1 MPDQAASTLKMLLV
15 EPETLLRR
23 TVSLTARTLGLGQI
37 HEAASMPAAERLLR
51 EHAFH
56 GAVISIDCSNAT
68 ERGYDLALLDLVRDG
83 HSGSDA
89 GIPIAVMADRAT
101 TELLRELRTRD
112 VTRVILK
119 PFRARVLLDAFAE
132 FEAQRK
138 K

>member
-1 MPDQAASTLKMLLV
+1 MPEPSATLQMLLV

-37 HEAASMPAAERLLR
+37 HEAASLAAAERLLR
-51 EHAFH
+51 EQAFH
-56 GAVISIDCSNAT
+56 GAVIAIDCNAVT
-68 ERGYDLALLDLVRDG
+68 EKGYDLSLLDLVRDG
-83 HSGSDA
+83 QSSSDA

-112 VTRVILK
+112 VSRVILK

-132 FEAQRK
+132 LEAQRK